1 MHTWN
6 LPQPLTTTRG
16 SALKQTFDDVVTQS
30 GPNARWSGYC
40 DFLVTGLHSG
50 LKQKGHKMQLQI
62 IGSYETKT
70 HLADVLRRVREGQGF
85 TITQRGEPVAD
96 LLPAGISVRRAGS
109 QAAVGMRRL
118 MLEAAPLDAFDI
130 KSMIESG
137 RD

>member
-1 MHTWN
+1 
-6 LPQPLTTTRG
+6 
-16 SALKQTFDDVVTQS
+16 
-30 GPNARWSGYC
+30 
-40 DFLVTGLHSG
+40 
-50 LKQKGHKMQLQI
+50 MQLQI

-96 LLPAGISVRRAGS
+96 LLPAGTSVRRAGS

>member
-1 MHTWN
+1 
-6 LPQPLTTTRG
+6 
-16 SALKQTFDDVVTQS
+16 
-30 GPNARWSGYC
+30 
-40 DFLVTGLHSG
+40 
-50 LKQKGHKMQLQI
+50 MQLQT

-96 LLPAGISVRRAGS
+96 LLPAGTSVRRAGS

-118 MLEAAPLDAFDI
+118 MFEALPLDALDI